1 MPVNEEDVVNN
12 IIEDGN
18 YDLTDEQKSELAD
31 LLEETASGL
40 LENEVDRINRLN
52 EEHELRNQDPCTQKK
67 GGVWPIFPPFNGGP
81 FPSRTWS
88 RFLPPCPNYNN
99 FSQYQ
104 LDMRRKAEVL
114 QYKNNK
120 SNRTKKSR
128 YAYLAKSNNSVI
140 FGSPDHTNVSCVKST
155 RDSNVPGPAMNL
167 FIDSSV
173 PVFGLRSVR
182 SYGNSGSKDDKLVK
196 LPTNIHDI
204 DVINHNTAVNRNS
217 LRNMVFY

>member
-1 MPVNEEDVVNN
+1 MPIDTELDEDT
-12 IIEDGN
+12 ID
-18 YDLTDEQKSELAD
+18 A
-31 LLEETASGL
+31 
-40 LENEVDRINRLN
+40 INQNLQRA
-52 EEHELRNQDPCTQKK
+52 NQDSCTQKK
-67 GGVWPIFPPFNGGP
+67 GGVWPGIPPFNGGP
-81 FPSRTWS
+81 FPTRTWS
-88 RFLPPCPNYNN
+88 RFLPPCPNYNK

-140 FGSPDHTNVSCVKST
+140 FGSPDQTNVNCVKST

-173 PVFGLRSVR
+173 PVFGLKSVR
-182 SYGNSGSKDDKLVK
+182 KYGNSGSKDDKLVK
-196 LPTNIHDI
+196 LPTSIQDI
-204 DVINHNTAVNRNS
+204 DVINHSTAVNHIS
-217 LRNMVFY
+217 LKNMVFY